1 MNTFPPKPG
10 TVAYRVLAHLEAIL
24 PRRPRATVGM
34 IAGELRGLTP
44 SQVRDA
50 LEAAHDAGYVNRD
63 HQIGTG
69 GRGPVFYEL
78 VRRTTGELVVG
89 GGSPDRDASP
99 FGAPGAEAASDDG
112 AWLTSSGDPADE
124 PRGVIEPVVD
134 PHPPV
139 VEAPILSEHATAPP
153 AALAQVVNIRRVAP
167 AEAVDVDLPP
177 LGDWLRAAHGV
188 PLERGGAAAPGA
200 VAADPDPRE
209 VPHTVSGLLLEHRLE
224 FDPGPIAAPTP
235 EVTVALDFAPGPDQF
250 AVALSSDGRLHC
262 WRGVVPYVFSRLEV
276 QQLVDYLN
284 RVDLDDLL
292 ADAP

>member
-50 LEAAHDAGYVNRD
+50 CEDAHLAGYLNRS
-63 HQIGTG
+63 HEVSAT

-78 VRRTTGELVVG
+78 VRRTTGELAL
-89 GGSPDRDASP
+89 S
-99 FGAPGAEAASDDG
+99 AARAVDEPAAGDFLLEG
-112 AWLTSSGDPADE
+112 SSGEVQPS
-124 PRGVIEPVVD
+124 GVIEPVVD

-139 VEAPILSEHATAPP
+139 ADAPILSEHATAPP

-167 AEAVDVDLPP
+167 GQSEDVDLPP
-177 LGDWLRAAHGV
+177 LADWLRAAHGV
-188 PLERGGAAAPGA
+188 PLARGGAAAPGA
-200 VAADPDPRE
+200 VAAEPEGPE
-209 VPHTVSGLLLEHRLE
+209 AFVPASSVSLQVDKPALPASTEL
-224 FDPGPIAAPTP
+224 PA

-262 WRGVVPYVFSRLEV
+262 WRGCVPYVFSRLEV
-276 QQLVDYLN
+276 RRLVDYLN
-284 RVDLDDLL
+284 RIDLDELL

>member
-10 TVAYRVLAHLEAIL
+10 TVAYRVLAHLETIL

-50 LEAAHDAGYVNRD
+50 CEAAHEAGYLTRSFED
-63 HQIGTG
+63 SGI

-78 VRRTTGELVVG
+78 VRGTTGTPAVSAARG
-89 GGSPDRDASP
+89 FDDAEESGP
-99 FGAPGAEAASDDG
+99 EPAAG
-112 AWLTSSGDPADE
+112 
-124 PRGVIEPVVD
+124 GVIEPVVD

-139 VEAPILSEHATAPP
+139 AEAPILSEHATAPP

-167 AEAVDVDLPP
+167 GQSEDVDLPP

-188 PLERGGAAAPGA
+188 PLERAVVPAPAQVPELAPPVETA
-200 VAADPDPRE
+200 VFPPD
-209 VPHTVSGLLLEHRLE
+209 VK
-224 FDPGPIAAPTP
+224 
-235 EVTVALDFAPGPDQF
+235 LDFAAGTDGF

-276 QQLVDYLN
+276 QQLVAYLN

>member
-10 TVAYRVLAHLEAIL
+10 TVAYRVLAHLETIL

-78 VRRTTGELVVG
+78 VRRTTGELALSAARAVEQPDPDFDEIQ
-89 GGSPDRDASP
+89 GSGTAVSP
-99 FGAPGAEAASDDG
+99 S
-112 AWLTSSGDPADE
+112 
-124 PRGVIEPVVD
+124 GVIEPVVD
-134 PHPPV
+134 PHPPEPDGPV
-139 VEAPILSEHATAPP
+139 LSEHATAGAP
-153 AALAQVVNIRRVAP
+153 LSRVVSIRRTPQSLEVELERTP
-167 AEAVDVDLPP
+167 ELS
-177 LGDWLRAAHGV
+177 DWLRAAHGV
-188 PLERGGAAAPGA
+188 PLARGGAAAPGA
-200 VAADPDPRE
+200 VAAEPEAAEVAFPAGGVMIGHVPETPPD
-209 VPHTVSGLLLEHRLE
+209 VS
-224 FDPGPIAAPTP
+224 
-235 EVTVALDFAPGPDQF
+235 VALDFAPGPDQF

-262 WRGVVPYVFSRLEV
+262 WRGCVPYVFSRLEV
-276 QQLVDYLN
+276 RRLVDYLN

-292 ADAP
+292 AEAP

>member
-10 TVAYRVLAHLEAIL
+10 TVAYRVLAHLETIL

-139 VEAPILSEHATAPP
+139 ARLRSSRST
-153 AALAQVVNIRRVAP
+153 
-167 AEAVDVDLPP
+167 PP
-177 LGDWLRAAHGV
+177 LRLLR
-188 PLERGGAAAPGA
+188 
-200 VAADPDPRE
+200 
-209 VPHTVSGLLLEHRLE
+209 
-224 FDPGPIAAPTP
+224 
-235 EVTVALDFAPGPDQF
+235 
-250 AVALSSDGRLHC
+250 
-262 WRGVVPYVFSRLEV
+262 WRRW
-276 QQLVDYLN
+276 
-284 RVDLDDLL
+284 
-292 ADAP
+292 

>member
-10 TVAYRVLAHLEAIL
+10 TVAYRVLAHLETIL

-50 LEAAHDAGYVNRD
+50 CEAAHQAGYLTRSFED
-63 HQIGTG
+63 SGI

-78 VRRTTGELVVG
+78 VRGTTGELALSAARAVEQPDPDFDEIQ
-89 GGSPDRDASP
+89 GSGTAVSP
-99 FGAPGAEAASDDG
+99 S
-112 AWLTSSGDPADE
+112 
-124 PRGVIEPVVD
+124 GVIEPVVD
-134 PHPPV
+134 PHPPEPDGPV
-139 VEAPILSEHATAPP
+139 LSEHATAGAP
-153 AALAQVVNIRRVAP
+153 LSRVVSVRRTPQSLEVELERTP
-167 AEAVDVDLPP
+167 ELS
-177 LGDWLRAAHGV
+177 DWLRAAHGV
-188 PLERGGAAAPGA
+188 PLARGGAAAPGA
-200 VAADPDPRE
+200 VAAEPEGPE
-209 VPHTVSGLLLEHRLE
+209 VHVPVSSVSLQVDKPALPASTEL
-224 FDPGPIAAPTP
+224 PA

>member
-1 MNTFPPKPG
+1 MNKFPPKPG

-24 PRRPRATVGM
+24 PRRPRATAGM
-34 IAGELRGLTP
+34 IVGELRGLTP
-44 SQVRDA
+44 TQVRDA
-50 LEAAHDAGYVNRD
+50 CEDAHVAGYLNRE
-63 HQIGTG
+63 HEVSAT

-78 VRRTTGELVVG
+78 VRRTTGELAL
-89 GGSPDRDASP
+89 S
-99 FGAPGAEAASDDG
+99 AA
-112 AWLTSSGDPADE
+112 
-124 PRGVIEPVVD
+124 RGVDQPDPDFDEVQGSGTAVSPSGVIDPVVD

-139 VEAPILSEHATAPP
+139 AEAPILSEHATAPP

-167 AEAVDVDLPP
+167 GQSEDVDLPP

-200 VAADPDPRE
+200 VAAEPEGPE
-209 VPHTVSGLLLEHRLE
+209 EFVPVSSVSLQVDKPALPASTEL
-224 FDPGPIAAPTP
+224 PPQ
-235 EVTVALDFAPGPDQF
+235 VTVALDFAPGPDQF

-276 QQLVDYLN
+276 QQLVNYLN

>member
-10 TVAYRVLAHLEAIL
+10 TVAYRVLAHLETIL

-50 LEAAHDAGYVNRD
+50 CEAAHEAGYLNRS
-63 HQIGTG
+63 HEVSAT

-78 VRRTTGELVVG
+78 VRRTTGELAL
-89 GGSPDRDASP
+89 S
-99 FGAPGAEAASDDG
+99 AAR
-112 AWLTSSGDPADE
+112 AVDE
-124 PRGVIEPVVD
+124 PEPDAGFMEGSGTAVSPSGVIEPVVD

-139 VEAPILSEHATAPP
+139 VDAPILSEHATAPP

-167 AEAVDVDLPP
+167 SEAADVDLPP

-188 PLERGGAAAPGA
+188 PLERGGAVAPGA
-200 VAADPDPRE
+200 VAAEPDPRE
-209 VPHTVSGLLLEHRLE
+209 VHIPVASLS
-224 FDPGPIAAPTP
+224 FDLGTRPLPGSTETP
-235 EVTVALDFAPGPDQF
+235 AEVTVALDFAPGQDQF

-276 QQLVDYLN
+276 RRLVEYLN